1 MSSNSKRTLN
11 KYTPIPK
18 SKDYEINTPNCDIT
32 ILKKN
37 QHPLEEKYFILVL

>member
-1 MSSNSKRTLN
+1 MSSNSKRTFN

-32 ILKKN
+32 LLNLRNVKI
-37 QHPLEEKYFILVL
+37 FINII